1 MYVNTFYTCTHIQNK
16 LAHIYIHMHMCIHA
30 TYTLT
35 HMKTTYTLTHTCTQH
50 MHTTPYIR
58 AFESSATASTTLLG

>member
-1 MYVNTFYTCTHIQNK
+1 
-16 LAHIYIHMHMCIHA
+16 MCIHA

-50 MHTTPYIR
+50 MHTTPYMR

>member
-1 MYVNTFYTCTHIQNK
+1 
-16 LAHIYIHMHMCIHA
+16 MCIHA

-50 MHTTPYIR
+50 MQTTTYMR